1 MSTEKDQITDNDLA
15 VYGRGIP
22 LAGALAEQHQI
33 IVNDFVVDVVRKDI
47 KNLHLGIYPPTGRV
61 RVAAPLRVNDE
72 AVRLFTISRLAWIK
86 RQKAKFAEQ
95 ERQSAREFVS
105 GESHYYQGN
114 RYLLNVIYHE
124 GPPAVI
130 IRNNKTMD
138 LYVRTGSDVSERE
151 RILIAWYRK
160 RLKEEIAPLIAKW
173 EAIIGVQVAE
183 WGVKR
188 MKTKWGTCNIEARR
202 IWLNLEL
209 IKKPVHCLEY
219 IVVHEMVH
227 LLERHHNERFIAH
240 MNRFMPLWHYYR
252 EELNREPLGYET
264 WEY

>member
-1 MSTEKDQITDNDLA
+1 MSTEKHQITVNDL
-15 VYGRGIP
+15 
-22 LAGALAEQHQI
+22 
-33 IVNDFVVDVVRKDI
+33 VVDVVRKNI
-47 KNLHLGIYPPTGRV
+47 KNLHLGVYPPTGRV

-86 RQKAKFAEQ
+86 RQQAKFEGQ

-114 RYLLNVIYHE
+114 RYLLNVMYDK
-124 GPPAVI
+124 GTPAVI

-138 LYVRTGSDVSERE
+138 LIVKPGSDTSRRE
-151 RILIAWYRK
+151 RILIAWYRQ

-173 EAIIGVQVAE
+173 EVIIGVQVTE
-183 WGVKR
+183 WGVR
-188 MKTKWGTCNIEARR
+188 QMKTRWGTCNIEAQR
-202 IWLNLEL
+202 IRLNLEL

-219 IVVHEMVH
+219 IIVHEMIH
-227 LLERHHNERFIAH
+227 LLERYHNERFMAY
-240 MNRFMPLWHYYR
+240 MNRYMPLWQHYR
-252 EELNREPLGYET
+252 EELNRAPLGHET

>member
-1 MSTEKDQITDNDLA
+1 MNTEKHQITVHGL
-15 VYGRGIP
+15 
-22 LAGALAEQHQI
+22 
-33 IVNDFVVDVVRKDI
+33 VVDVVRKDI
-47 KNLHLGIYPPTGRV
+47 RNLHLAVYPPAGRI

-72 AVRLFTISRLAWIK
+72 AVRLLIISRLAWIK
-86 RQKAKFAEQ
+86 RQQEKFEGQ

-114 RYLLNVIYHE
+114 RYLLNVMYHE
-124 GPPAVI
+124 GSPAVI

-138 LYVRTGSDVSERE
+138 LFVRPGSDTFERE
-151 RILIAWYRK
+151 RMLNTWYRR
-160 RLKEEIAPLIAKW
+160 RLKEEITPLIAKW
-173 EAIIGVQVAE
+173 EAIIGVKVAQ

-188 MKTKWGTCNIEARR
+188 MKTRWGTCNIEARR

-219 IVVHEMVH
+219 IIVHEMIH
-227 LLERHHNERFIAH
+227 LLERHHNERFSAY
-240 MNRFMPLWHYYR
+240 MNTFMPLWQYYR
-252 EELNREPLGYET
+252 EELNRAPLGHES